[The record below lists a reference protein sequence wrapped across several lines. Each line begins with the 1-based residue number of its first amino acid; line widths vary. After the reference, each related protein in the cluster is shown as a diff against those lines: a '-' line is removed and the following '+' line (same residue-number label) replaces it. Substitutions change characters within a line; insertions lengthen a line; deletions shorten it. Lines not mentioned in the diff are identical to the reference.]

1 VCLLVIVACV
11 LTAPRNW
18 SPSTTDTANFGV
30 LARPA
35 PLVQASQV
43 AGPGARIGVGGL
55 GFRVALRQVLPDT
68 REQPCWFHKIANVL
82 NALPRSAQR
91 GAKAA
96 PADIWNA
103 KEKEHAR
110 GAAKTFAAD
119 YASKCPKA
127 TAKVTDDLD
136 VLLAFFIY
144 DYRPEHWIHL
154 HTTRSSPPFTTVR
167 LRH

>member
-18 SPSTTDTANFGV
+18 SPSTTDTANFEV

-43 AGPGARIGVGGL
+43 AGPGARSSVGS
-55 GFRVALRQVLPDT
+55 T
-68 REQPCWFHKIANVL
+68 KIANVL

-96 PADIWNA
+96 PTEIWNA
-103 KEKEHAR
+103 KEKEHAQA
-110 GAAKTFAAD
+110 AAKTFAAD

-127 TAKVTDDLD
+127 TAKVTYDLD
-136 VLLAFFIY
+136 VLLAFSSM
-144 DYRPEHWIHL
+144 
-154 HTTRSSPPFTTVR
+154 TTGRALDPPAHHPFESTFTTVR